1 MFDPEL
7 IELFETFFGSLP
19 GSYKPELFNFQP
31 KSVDSSS
38 SELIDVEKT
47 DLQGLGT
54 SSDDQKAF

>member
-47 DLQGLGT
+47 DLQGLGK
-54 SSDDQKAF
+54 SSDN